1 MYSPFKMKGKS
12 PMMKALVGKQNNLPA
27 ELKAKIEA
35 SPAKKD
41 KPELNQAQSDTV
53 NSYARS
59 MPSFQYMKKENKKKV
74 TDSID
79 RLDGYRATKKEAYRQ
94 FDATDK
100 NKTKDSATKM
110 KKASPTK
117 MKKASP
123 SKMKKASATKKI
135 GKRTVEKLPEGG
147 KRVRVTDK
155 EGRVKKEV
163 IKGKGYRGVT
173 KFDKQGREVVSKSRS
188 GKERSK
194 TQTKYNDFSD
204 KPSEVK
210 VTRKKGL
217 LGKKT
222 VRKAKFKKDNR
233 DFFPS

>member
-12 PMMKALVGKQNNLPA
+12 PMMKALIGKQNNLPA

-59 MPSFQYMKKENKKKV
+59 MPGFQYMKKENKKKV

-110 KKASPTK
+110 KKASPAKGVKLLPKEGTDPNK
-117 MKKASP
+117 SSYDLYKQTGMGPRVKKASP
-123 SKMKKASATKKI
+123 SKMKKKSPAKAVGEKPETKT
-135 GKRTVEKLPEGG
+135 GEFSW
-147 KRVRVTDK
+147 
-155 EGRVKKEV
+155 
-163 IKGKGYRGVT
+163 IKGGRWETGTAAEMKASLGLPKKNKAQTILARKQEEEKDAPT
-173 KFDKQGREVVSKSRS
+173 KMKKKSS
-188 GKERSK
+188 MKMM
-194 TQTKYNDFSD
+194 
-204 KPSEVK
+204 
-210 VTRKKGL
+210 KK
-217 LGKKT
+217 K
-222 VRKAKFKKDNR
+222 
-233 DFFPS
+233 

>member
-1 MYSPFKMKGKS
+1 MNSPYKMYGKS
-12 PMMKALVGKQNNLPA
+12 PMMKALIGGQKNLAKQGAP
-27 ELKAKIEA
+27 ELQAAIEA
-35 SPAKKD
+35 SPTRMYDKK
-41 KPELNQAQSDTV
+41 
-53 NSYARS
+53 
-59 MPSFQYMKKENKKKV
+59 
-74 TDSID
+74 
-79 RLDGYRATKKEAYRQ
+79 
-94 FDATDK
+94 
-100 NKTKDSATKM
+100 
-110 KKASPTK
+110 SP
-117 MKKASP
+117 
-123 SKMKKASATKKI
+123 ATKKI

-163 IKGKGYRGVT
+163 IKGKGYKGVT
-173 KFDKQGREVVSKSRS
+173 KFDKQGRETLSKQRS

-222 VRKAKFKKDNR
+222 VRKTKFKKDNR